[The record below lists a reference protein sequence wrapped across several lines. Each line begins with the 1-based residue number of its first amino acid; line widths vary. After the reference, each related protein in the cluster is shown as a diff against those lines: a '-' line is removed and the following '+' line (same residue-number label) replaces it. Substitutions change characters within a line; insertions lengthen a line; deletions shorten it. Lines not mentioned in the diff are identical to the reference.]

1 MNFVFKVFEPRVLC
15 RCLSS
20 PRCIVLAAGL
30 RAQLPVV
37 LCPPP
42 PRIFLILDSAFYLNI
57 CSLDIV
63 NSLDILNCLSAT
75 PQILSN
81 FGLRLLSK
89 QLLTAPLRLQTELLQ
104 WLGSVYI
111 VQVLFSLYL
120 YCHLSIFKDKTTG
133 NHDTSTFN

>member
-1 MNFVFKVFEPRVLC
+1 MQMPF
-15 RCLSS
+15 LSTLYCS
-20 PRCIVLAAGL
+20 SGW
-30 RAQLPVV
+30 
-37 LCPPP
+37 PP
-42 PRIFLILDSAFYLNI
+42 SSTAC
-57 CSLDIV
+57 CS
-63 NSLDILNCLSAT
+63 LSAT
-75 PQILSN
+75 PQDISN

-89 QLLTAPLRLQTELLQ
+89 QLMTAPLRLQTELLQ

>member
-1 MNFVFKVFEPRVLC
+1 MFSKFLSHEFYAHMPFLSTLYC
-15 RCLSS
+15 SSGWPLSS
-20 PRCIVLAAGL
+20 TACCSLSATPQDISNFGL
-30 RAQLPVV
+30 CLP
-37 LCPPP
+37 
-42 PRIFLILDSAFYLNI
+42 FYLNN

-63 NSLDILNCLSAT
+63 NFLDILNCLSAT
-75 PQILSN
+75 PQDISN

-89 QLLTAPLRLQTELLQ
+89 QLMTAPLRLQTELLQ

>member
-1 MNFVFKVFEPRVLC
+1 MHMPFLSTLYCSSGWPPSSTACCSLSATPQDISNFGLC
-15 RCLSS
+15 
-20 PRCIVLAAGL
+20 
-30 RAQLPVV
+30 LP
-37 LCPPP
+37 
-42 PRIFLILDSAFYLNI
+42 FYLNNCFI
-57 CSLDIV
+57 DIVNCSLDIV

-81 FGLRLLSK
+81 FGLRLISK

-120 YCHLSIFKDKTTG
+120 YCHLSIFKNNNRK
-133 NHDTSTFN
+133 S